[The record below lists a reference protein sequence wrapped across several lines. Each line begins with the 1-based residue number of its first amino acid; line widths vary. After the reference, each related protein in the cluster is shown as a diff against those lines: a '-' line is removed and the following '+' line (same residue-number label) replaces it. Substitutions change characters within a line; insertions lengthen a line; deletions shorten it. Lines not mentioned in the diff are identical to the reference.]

1 MQAEAPVYWAD
12 VRAADDLSPLE
23 HHTSLMPEKKSA
35 IIIGAG
41 PAGLTASLEFLRRS
55 DVKPIVLEASTD
67 IGGISRTVKY
77 KGYRM
82 DIGGHRFFS
91 KSDRVM
97 QWWMDLMPPADFAE
111 DGAPTGVNISYQGKT
126 RTLAVP
132 VQVTEEPPLRGMGPL
147 EIDTETDETDA
158 DGTPHPS
165 EHGHTETIIT
175 HGPENPDLVM
185 LIRPRKSRIYFLR
198 RFFDYP
204 IALNGATLSNLGPV
218 RTVKIGVSYISS
230 RITQIKPEKS
240 LQDFLINRFGRQ
252 LYLTFFKSYTE
263 KVWGTPC
270 ETISAEWGAQR
281 IKGLSLT
288 TAVKHFVK
296 KTFRK
301 PTSGG
306 DLRQKGTD
314 TSLIERF
321 LYPKLGPGQLWE
333 HTADLILQKGGEIHM
348 QWKVDR
354 IHCAGNRVLWI
365 ESVNPAGERR
375 RDAGDYFFSTMPMRE
390 LITCLTFE
398 EEGRTVPPN
407 VSEVA
412 AGLQYRDFITVG
424 LLADRLKVTETGG
437 GLLKD
442 TWIYIQEPDVLL
454 GRLQIFNNWSP
465 HLLLDPAKV
474 WIGLE
479 YFCYDT
485 DPLWSMP
492 DDELKK
498 FAIGEVEKIGILDA
512 GAVSDAH
519 VERVPKTYPAYF
531 GTYERFDELRA
542 FTDSFENL
550 FLVGRNGMH
559 KYNNQDHSML
569 TAMTAVDNILA
580 GNFDKKPLWSINTEQ
595 DYHEEKK

>member
-1 MQAEAPVYWAD
+1 MQKPQ
-12 VRAADDLSPLE
+12 
-23 HHTSLMPEKKSA
+23 TA

-41 PAGLTASLEFLRRS
+41 PAGLTAALEFLRRS
-55 DVKPIVLEASTD
+55 GIQPVVLEGSAE

-97 QWWMDLMPPADFAE
+97 AWWLDLMPPADFDA
-111 DGAPTGVNISYQGKT
+111 DGAPTGVNISSINIAYQGKT
-126 RTLAVP
+126 RAVTVPLAQP
-132 VQVTEEPPLRGMGPL
+132 EEPPLRGMGPL
-147 EIDTETDETDA
+147 ERDAEDVDEEVDEQAEEHTATVLTHPPA
-158 DGTPHPS
+158 D
-165 EHGHTETIIT
+165 
-175 HGPENPDLVM
+175 PDLVM

-204 IALNGATLSNLGPV
+204 IALNGATLANLGPV
-218 RTVKIGVSYISS
+218 RTVKIGVSYMLS
-230 RITQIKPEKS
+230 RVRQIAPEKT
-240 LQDFLINRFGRQ
+240 LQDFLINRFGKQ

-296 KTFRK
+296 KTFAGK
-301 PTSGG
+301 SAKN
-306 DLRQKGTD
+306 DLAQKGTD

-333 HTADLILQKGGEIHM
+333 HAASLITAKGGEIHM
-348 QWKVDR
+348 QWKVVR
-354 IHCAGNRVLWI
+354 VHCAGNRVQWI
-365 ESVNPAGERR
+365 ESVNPEGERR
-375 RDAGDYFFSTMPMRE
+375 RDTGDYFFSTMPMRE
-390 LITCLTFE
+390 LVECMTFE
-398 EEGRTVPPN
+398 EPARAVPAD
-407 VSEVA
+407 VREVA

-424 LLADRLKVTETGG
+424 LLADRLKVRERDGG
-437 GLLKD
+437 TLRD

-465 HLLLDPAKV
+465 HLLADPSKI

-479 YFCYDT
+479 YFCYDA
-485 DPLWSMP
+485 DPLWRMT
-492 DDELKK
+492 DEEMKQ
-498 FAIGEVEKIGILDA
+498 FAIAEVEKIGILEP
-512 GAVSDAH
+512 GAVQDAH

-531 GTYERFDELRA
+531 GTYNRFSELRA
-542 FTDSFENL
+542 YLDGFENL
-550 FLVGRNGMH
+550 FLIGRNGMH

-569 TAMTAVDNILA
+569 TAMTAVDNIIA
-580 GNFDKKPLWSINTEQ
+580 GNVDKAPLWEINTEQ
-595 DYHEEKK
+595 EYHEAKK

>member
-1 MQAEAPVYWAD
+1 VP
-12 VRAADDLSPLE
+12 
-23 HHTSLMPEKKSA
+23 T
-35 IIIGAG
+35 
-41 PAGLTASLEFLRRS
+41 
-55 DVKPIVLEASTD
+55 VLEASAD

-97 QWWMDLMPPADFAE
+97 AWWLDLMPPADASDE
-111 DGAPTGVNISYQGKT
+111 GGPTGVNISYQGKT
-126 RTLAVP
+126 RAVTVP
-132 VQVTEEPPLRGMGPL
+132 IAQEEEPPLRGMGPL
-147 EIDTETDETDA
+147 EIDTDTDETDA
-158 DGTPHPS
+158 DGTPHPA
-165 EHGHTETIIT
+165 EHGHTATVIT
-175 HGPENPDLVM
+175 HQPVNPDLVM

-198 RFFDYP
+198 KFFDYP
-204 IALNGATLSNLGPV
+204 IALNGATLGNLGPV
-218 RTVKIGVSYISS
+218 RTVKIGVSYLTS
-230 RITQIKPEKS
+230 RIAQIKPEKS

-296 KTFRK
+296 KTFAGSAAK
-301 PTSGG
+301 MTAKG
-306 DLRQKGTD
+306 DLAQKGTD

-333 HTADLILQKGGEIHM
+333 HAANLVTQQGGAIHM
-348 QWKVDR
+348 QWKVTR
-354 IHCAGNRVLWI
+354 IHCDGNRVAFV
-365 ESVNPAGERR
+365 ESASPAGETR
-375 RDAGDYFFSTMPMRE
+375 RDVGDYFFSTMPMRE
-390 LITCLTFE
+390 LIECMTFE
-398 EEGRTVPPN
+398 NAAQTVPAN
-407 VSEVA
+407 VREVA

-424 LLADRLKVTETGG
+424 LLADRLKVQEKDG

-465 HLLLDPAKV
+465 HLLQDQAKV

-485 DPLWSMP
+485 DPLWRMA
-492 DDELKK
+492 DDALKQ
-498 FAIGEVEKIGILDA
+498 FAIAEVEKIGILES
-512 GAVSDAH
+512 GAVRDAH

-531 GTYERFDELRA
+531 GTYDRFDELRSYV
-542 FTDSFENL
+542 DGFENL
-550 FLVGRNGMH
+550 FLIGRNGMH

-569 TAMTAVDNILA
+569 TAMKAVDNILA
-580 GNFDKKPLWSINTEQ
+580 GNMDKAPLWEINTEQ